1 MFFERIGVYGLAEVE
16 DLLWAGALTGDPV
29 LLVGSAGSAKTKII
43 EAMGKVLR
51 MRTKVY
57 NCAAINF
64 EDLIGYVLPNKE
76 GTEMEIIPS
85 PYAIHDVEVLGLDEI
100 SRTRVDR
107 QNDMLSIIRER
118 RIQGK
123 MLNDLKIIIGAMN
136 PIQDV
141 DGDSY
146 EGAEPL
152 DKAFA
157 ERFSTTIF
165 IKPFLEMEQ
174 EDQSRII
181 TATGTGDAVSLKFW
195 KDHNTAN
202 TVAVAPAEATVVA
215 DVLKNQAPDQ
225 LEALSK
231 EVYDM
236 LGVAAQSYEHYNST
250 WNEAITNYI
259 KEFAA
264 ALGKGEKGRRM
275 SGRMAGMIYRNILSL
290 AAINKAMAP
299 DLNIKMEDIAYK
311 SVLHSFPDISYSDA
325 VDEGKI
331 FAAHKLAKHHLSGLV
346 EELSLAEIKK
356 ETDPVQRVYRALNG
370 VKIGSQDLST
380 LIKES
385 LDELK
390 EKNPVKANMFA
401 HTVFY
406 EIQDKDFIQ
415 ATVLVE
421 LGKEIRRLGL
431 IKNNSSNYGSKS
443 SSTGDLNT
451 KVQKN
456 AHDGLKE
463 MLVKAKSEE
472 EKTLMIKS
480 ALIYSEMYSDLA
492 NLKDKDI
499 KPLETMHNEFVK
511 MLKQFQGVSKKA
523 KVKV

>member
-1 MFFERIGVYGLAEVE
+1 
-16 DLLWAGALTGDPV
+16 
-29 LLVGSAGSAKTKII
+29 
-43 EAMGKVLR
+43 
-51 MRTKVY
+51 
-57 NCAAINF
+57 
-64 EDLIGYVLPNKE
+64 LIGYVLPNKE

-123 MLNDLKIIIGAMN
+123 LLNDLKIIIGAMN

-157 ERFSTTIF
+157 ERFSTTIL
-165 IKPFLEMEQ
+165 IKPFLEMDPV
-174 EDQSRII
+174 DQARII
-181 TATGTGDAVSLKFW
+181 TATGTGDAVSLKYW
-195 KDHNTAN
+195 KSHDTAGSVN
-202 TVAVAPAEATVVA
+202 VAPVETQGEVMNVM
-215 DVLKNQAPDQ
+215 KTQSEEE
-225 LEALSK
+225 LEKLSK
-231 EVYDM
+231 EVYTM
-236 LGVAAQSYEHYNST
+236 LSAAAQSYESYNST
-250 WNEAITNYI
+250 WNEAVTNYI
-259 KEFAA
+259 KDFAT
-264 ALGKGEKGRRM
+264 ALGKGERGRRI
-275 SGRMAGMIYRNILSL
+275 SGRSAGMIYRNILSL

-311 SVLHSFPDISYSDA
+311 AVLHSFPDISYSDA
-325 VDEGKI
+325 VDDGKI
-331 FAAHKLAKHHLSGLV
+331 LAAHKLAKHHLTGLV

-356 ETDPVQRVYRALNG
+356 EKDPIQRVFRALNG

-390 EKNPVKANMFA
+390 EKDPAKASMFA

-406 EIQDKDFIQ
+406 ELQDKDFIQ

-421 LGKEIRRLGL
+421 LGKEVRRLGL
-431 IKNNSSNYGSKS
+431 NKNNGSGYGSKGS
-443 SSTGDLNT
+443 SSDLNT
-451 KVQKN
+451 KIQKSV
-456 AHDGLKE
+456 HDGLKT
-463 MLVKAKSEE
+463 MLGKAKSEN

-480 ALIYSEMYSDLA
+480 ALIYSEMLPEMP
-492 NLKDKDI
+492 NLKEKDI
-499 KPLETMHNEFVK
+499 KPLEDKHEEFVK
-511 MLKQFQGVSKKA
+511 MLKLMKGVSKKS
-523 KVKV
+523 KVKI